1 MCVYIQLAGSIKCC
15 LLSPIAVYGPKCA
28 PAVEC
33 VDGANVG
40 RLTRNRLYI
49 LSPESDRYYRRES
62 QTKETIFFLFSNS
75 TADAIVPVL
84 KKINKKE
91 MARSNSIF
99 KIFLFFFPNSMLSGG
114 VMAAASL
121 WVKKKMRRKKDT

>member
-1 MCVYIQLAGSIKCC
+1 
-15 LLSPIAVYGPKCA
+15 
-28 PAVEC
+28 
-33 VDGANVG
+33 VDRANVG

-49 LSPESDRYYRRES
+49 LSPESDRYYRREPDYYGDES
-62 QTKETIFFLFSNS
+62 FFLLFSNS

-99 KIFLFFFPNSMLSGG
+99 KIFLSFFSEFNAFKFQGG
-114 VMAAASL
+114 YGRRLFVGKEENAEKKGCIGNAKETSR
-121 WVKKKMRRKKDT
+121 WVTGRRCYG